1 MGTAPQLDS
10 DETLRAPSGA
20 VSDTGGADG
29 WLRSPGSGPLNR
41 ARARQAGYSIADQAL
56 AVGGMFLANVALAR
70 TQSKEEYGI
79 FALSYSVFTFLA
91 GLHNAAI
98 LETYTV
104 YGSGRYNTR
113 FTEYARLLW
122 RSNAWLGLALA
133 ATLSLMWGVLAWSKP
148 AFASPTILGLA
159 LACGF
164 LLTASFVRRTFYIRR
179 RPDLAAH
186 FSLVFFATCAT
197 LLWLATRVRILSGF
211 SAFAIA
217 AIAWIL
223 AGVFLSRELPGSVA
237 AGLSFTHREPRYW
250 SEHWKY
256 SRWVLVTALVFQL
269 TNQLYYWLSAGILSV
284 KETGDLRAMY
294 NLVGPVDQV
303 LIAMSF
309 MVLPMMSRRAT
320 SRGMAGVLPVWKAYC
335 TGALLVT
342 GGFAACVNLFG
353 KPVMHFLYAGKFD
366 DVAPLLGLLALL
378 PVVMALGNT
387 MNDALKSVEKPKL
400 VFYAYVCSGS
410 TTILLGVPLVTHF
423 GLRGA
428 VFGLLLSGAA
438 YTLCLTAFLLWIVFT
453 RAAEGVMTV
462 GDARVIDRA
471 DQKQ

>member
-10 DETLRAPSGA
+10 DKTRSTVSGMNWTR
-20 VSDTGGADG
+20 V
-29 WLRSPGSGPLNR
+29 
-41 ARARQAGYSIADQAL
+41 RQAGYSIADQAL

-91 GLHNAAI
+91 GLHNGAI

-113 FTEYARLLW
+113 FPEYARLLW
-122 RSNAWLGLALA
+122 RSNVWLGLALA
-133 ATLSLMWGVLAWSKP
+133 ATLSLIWGVLALTKP
-148 AFASPTILGLA
+148 ALASPIILGLA

-164 LLTASFVRRTFYIRR
+164 LLTASFIRRTFYIRR

-186 FSLVFFATCAT
+186 FSLVFFAACAVF
-197 LLWLATRVRILSGF
+197 LWLAIRIRILSGF
-211 SAFAIA
+211 SVFAIA
-217 AIAWIL
+217 AVAWIV
-223 AGVFLSRELPGSVA
+223 AGVFLSRELPTQTAGS
-237 AGLSFTHREPRYW
+237 LSFRHAEPGYW
-250 SEHWKY
+250 LEHWKY

-303 LIAMSF
+303 LIAMTF
-309 MVLPMMSRRAT
+309 VLLPMMSRRAA

-335 TGALLVT
+335 AGALLLT

-378 PVVMALGNT
+378 PMLMAIGNT
-387 MNDALKSVEKPKL
+387 MNDALKSVEKPRL
-400 VFYAYVCSGS
+400 VFYAYVCSGC

-423 GLRGA
+423 GLRGT
-428 VFGLLLSGAA
+428 VFGLLLSAAA
-438 YTLCLTAFLLWIVFT
+438 YTVSLATFLLWIVSGK
-453 RAAEGVMTV
+453 AARGPMAV
-462 GDARVIDRA
+462 GCEPAIDGA
-471 DQKQ
+471 DQKP

>member
-1 MGTAPQLDS
+1 MIATQETAI
-10 DETLRAPSGA
+10 AA
-20 VSDTGGADG
+20 TG
-29 WLRSPGSGPLNR
+29 RSSQHIQEPPIGIWSRLSQFGF
-41 ARARQAGYSIADQAL
+41 SVTDQAL

-223 AGVFLSRELPGSVA
+223 AGVFLSRELPGS
-237 AGLSFTHREPRYW
+237 
-250 SEHWKY
+250 
-256 SRWVLVTALVFQL
+256 
-269 TNQLYYWLSAGILSV
+269 
-284 KETGDLRAMY
+284 
-294 NLVGPVDQV
+294 
-303 LIAMSF
+303 
-309 MVLPMMSRRAT
+309 
-320 SRGMAGVLPVWKAYC
+320 
-335 TGALLVT
+335 
-342 GGFAACVNLFG
+342 
-353 KPVMHFLYAGKFD
+353 
-366 DVAPLLGLLALL
+366 
-378 PVVMALGNT
+378 
-387 MNDALKSVEKPKL
+387 
-400 VFYAYVCSGS
+400 
-410 TTILLGVPLVTHF
+410 
-423 GLRGA
+423 
-428 VFGLLLSGAA
+428 
-438 YTLCLTAFLLWIVFT
+438 
-453 RAAEGVMTV
+453 
-462 GDARVIDRA
+462 
-471 DQKQ
+471 